1 MLFYLHN
8 GWGTFGDVWVDGE
21 ILHHIRILIEDG
33 YLVGSDVLVDITDEE
48 GVVLL
53 NELDLILLDVLL
65 GNDEDLSREVEPLL
79 VGLNEVDLGRLGE
92 LFELLLVVFNDHA
105 QLVVVLLYVVD
116 LERVV
121 AVLFAVLAR
130 GVYGV

>member
-1 MLFYLHN
+1 VLFCLHK

-33 YLVGSDVLVDITDEE
+33 YLIGSDVLIDITDEE

-65 GNDEDLSREVEPLL
+65 GNDEDLS
-79 VGLNEVDLGRLGE
+79 
-92 LFELLLVVFNDHA
+92 
-105 QLVVVLLYVVD
+105 
-116 LERVV
+116 
-121 AVLFAVLAR
+121 
-130 GVYGV
+130 